1 MRIKLHC
8 GRTVSSFLSF
18 FSSSFRR
25 IESLS
30 SIMNYRLNNE
40 VNETLTVIRIESKFF
55 LCSGDRRIP
64 RPVPSTP
71 KGGTDGCVASV
82 ALAGASG
89 VHDRFA
95 KFSPEFPATG
105 RAKTMVHRA
114 GETGGRSERGARE
127 REREREPGRAGTG
140 VPTTIAYSVDEEGTI
155 GRRARATG
163 TVNAQNSAWCQ

>member
-1 MRIKLHC
+1 
-8 GRTVSSFLSF
+8 
-18 FSSSFRR
+18 
-25 IESLS
+25 
-30 SIMNYRLNNE
+30 MNYRLNNE
-40 VNETLTVIRIESKFF
+40 VNESLTASNLNFSFALEIDESLDPF
-55 LCSGDRRIP
+55 LP
-64 RPVPSTP
+64 RQMEGRT
-71 KGGTDGCVASV
+71 GAWR
-82 ALAGASG
+82 ALHLLASG

>member
-1 MRIKLHC
+1 
-8 GRTVSSFLSF
+8 
-18 FSSSFRR
+18 
-25 IESLS
+25 
-30 SIMNYRLNNE
+30 MNYRLNNE

-114 GETGGRSERGARE
+114 GEKAAGAREE

>member
-8 GRTVSSFLSF
+8 GRTVSFFLSF

-40 VNETLTVIRIESKFF
+40 VNESLTASNLNFSFALEIDESLDPF
-55 LCSGDRRIP
+55 LP
-64 RPVPSTP
+64 RQR
-71 KGGTDGCVASV
+71 GGRTGAWR
-82 ALAGASG
+82 ALHLLERAVCTTGS
-89 VHDRFA
+89 RNFRL
-95 KFSPEFPATG
+95 SFPPPGERKRWFTG
-105 RAKTMVHRA
+105 RAKRA
-114 GETGGRSERGARE
+114 AGAREE

>member
-8 GRTVSSFLSF
+8 GRTVSFFLSF

-71 KGGTDGCVASV
+71 NGGTDGCVASV

-127 REREREPGRAGTG
+127 RERESRGGPVRAYQQRSLIRLT
-140 VPTTIAYSVDEEGTI
+140 
-155 GRRARATG
+155 RRARLVGARARPG
-163 TVNAQNSAWCQ
+163 R

>member
-1 MRIKLHC
+1 
-8 GRTVSSFLSF
+8 
-18 FSSSFRR
+18 
-25 IESLS
+25 
-30 SIMNYRLNNE
+30 MNYRLNNE
-40 VNETLTVIRIESKFF
+40 VNESLTASNLNFSFALEIDESLDPF
-55 LCSGDRRIP
+55 LP
-64 RPVPSTP
+64 RQR
-71 KGGTDGCVASV
+71 GGRTGAWR
-82 ALAGASG
+82 ALHLLASG

-114 GETGGRSERGARE
+114 GEKAAGAREE